1 MSQRKSAASKHHVVL
16 IGCGKM
22 GGAMLEGW
30 IADTNLDAHFSI
42 IEPFQDHLG
51 WTASHANIALFDS
64 CAASEAASI
73 PPATMVVLAVKPQ
86 MMEEAI
92 GHFAHMIDDD
102 TAFLSI
108 AAGITTVWLASRLDP
123 VSRGSATIIR
133 AMPNTPAAIG
143 QGITVLYSGDA
154 PDAKRDLAAQL
165 LMAIGQVVMIDDE
178 SLMDAVTAVSGSGPA
193 YVFLLAE
200 VMTKAGIEA
209 GLPDDLATQLAEAT
223 VAGAGALIAASDD
236 DPAVLRANVTS
247 KGGTTAAA
255 LDVLMADDGMAPLL
269 SRAIAAAKA
278 RSIALGS

>member
-92 GHFAHMIDDD
+92 GHFAHMIDDN

-108 AAGITTVWLASRLDP
+108 AAGITTAWLASRLDP
-123 VSRGSATIIR
+123 VSGGATTIIR

-143 QGITVLYSGDA
+143 HGITVLYSGDA
-154 PDAKRDLAAQL
+154 TDAKRDLAAQL

>member
-73 PPATMVVLAVKPQ
+73 PPATMIVLAVKPQ
-86 MMEEAI
+86 MMDVAI

-108 AAGITTVWLASRLDP
+108 AAGITTAWLASRLDP
-123 VSRGSATIIR
+123 VSGGAATIIR

-154 PDAKRDLAAQL
+154 TDAKRDLAAQL

-223 VAGAGALIAASDD
+223 VAGAGALIAVSDD

-255 LDVLMADDGMAPLL
+255 LDILMADDGMAPLL

>member
-51 WTASHANIALFDS
+51 WTASHDNIALFDS

-86 MMEEAI
+86 MMDEAI
-92 GHFAHMIDDD
+92 DHFAHMIDDD

-108 AAGITTVWLASRLDP
+108 AAGITTAWLASRLDP
-123 VSRGSATIIR
+123 ISRGSATIIR

-154 PDAKRDLAAQL
+154 TDAKRDLAAQL

-200 VMTKAGIEA
+200 VMTKAAIEA
-209 GLPDDLATQLAEAT
+209 GLPDDLAAQLAEAT

>member
-1 MSQRKSAASKHHVVL
+1 MSQCKSAASKHHVVL

-30 IADTNLDAHFSI
+30 IADNNLDAHFSI
-42 IEPFQDHLG
+42 IEPFQEHLG

-92 GHFAHMIDDD
+92 GHFAHMIDDN

-108 AAGITTVWLASRLDP
+108 AAGITTAWLASRLDP
-123 VSRGSATIIR
+123 VSGGSATIIR

-154 PDAKRDLAAQL
+154 TYAKRDLAAQL

>member
-1 MSQRKSAASKHHVVL
+1 MSQRKSSASTHHIVL

-30 IADTNLDAHFSI
+30 IADTGLDAHFSI

-73 PPATMVVLAVKPQ
+73 PPATMIVLAVKPQ
-86 MMEEAI
+86 MMDEAI

-108 AAGITTVWLASRLDP
+108 AAGITTAWLASRLDP
-123 VSRGSATIIR
+123 VSGSSATIIR

-143 QGITVLYSGDA
+143 HGITVLYSGDSS
-154 PDAKRDLAAQL
+154 DAKRDLATQL

-269 SRAIAAAKA
+269 ARAIAAAKA

>member
-30 IADTNLDAHFSI
+30 IADANLDAHFSI
-42 IEPFQDHLG
+42 IEPFQEHLG
-51 WTASHANIALFDS
+51 WTASHANIALFGS

-73 PPATMVVLAVKPQ
+73 PPATMIVLAVKPQ
-86 MMEEAI
+86 MMDEAI

-108 AAGITTVWLASRLDP
+108 AAGITTAWLASRLDP
-123 VSRGSATIIR
+123 ISGGAATIIR

-143 QGITVLYSGDA
+143 LGITVLYSGDA
-154 PDAKRDLAAQL
+154 ADAKRDLAAQL

-223 VAGAGALIAASDD
+223 VAGAGALSAVSDD

-255 LDVLMADDGMAPLL
+255 LDTLMADDGMAPLL

>member
-1 MSQRKSAASKHHVVL
+1 
-16 IGCGKM
+16 
-22 GGAMLEGW
+22 
-30 IADTNLDAHFSI
+30 
-42 IEPFQDHLG
+42 
-51 WTASHANIALFDS
+51 
-64 CAASEAASI
+64 
-73 PPATMVVLAVKPQ
+73 
-86 MMEEAI
+86 
-92 GHFAHMIDDD
+92 
-102 TAFLSI
+102 
-108 AAGITTVWLASRLDP
+108 
-123 VSRGSATIIR
+123 
-133 AMPNTPAAIG
+133 MPNTPAAIG
-143 QGITVLYSGDA
+143 HGITVLYSGDA
-154 PDAKRDLAAQL
+154 TDAKRDLAAQL

>member
-1 MSQRKSAASKHHVVL
+1 MSQPKSAASKHHVVL

-64 CAASEAASI
+64 CAASKAASI

-86 MMEEAI
+86 MMDEAI
-92 GHFAHMIDDD
+92 DHFAHMIDDD

-154 PDAKRDLAAQL
+154 TDAKRDLATQL

-223 VAGAGALIAASDD
+223 VAGAGALIAASDN

-278 RSIALGS
+278 RSIVLGS

>member
-30 IADTNLDAHFSI
+30 IADTKLDAHFSI

-73 PPATMVVLAVKPQ
+73 PPATMVVLAVRPQ
-86 MMEEAI
+86 MMDEAI
-92 GHFAHMIDDD
+92 GHFAHMIDDN

-108 AAGITTVWLASRLDP
+108 AAGITTAWLASRLDP
-123 VSRGSATIIR
+123 VSGGSATIIR

-154 PDAKRDLAAQL
+154 TDAKRDLAAQL

>member
-51 WTASHANIALFDS
+51 WTVSHANIALFDS

-108 AAGITTVWLASRLDP
+108 AAGITTAWLASRLDP
-123 VSRGSATIIR
+123 VSGGAATIIR

-154 PDAKRDLAAQL
+154 TDAKRDLAAQL

-209 GLPDDLATQLAEAT
+209 GLPDDLASQLAEAT

>member
-108 AAGITTVWLASRLDP
+108 AAGITTAWLASRLDP
-123 VSRGSATIIR
+123 VSGGAATIIR

-154 PDAKRDLAAQL
+154 TDAKRDLAAQL

>member
-86 MMEEAI
+86 MMAEAI

-108 AAGITTVWLASRLDP
+108 AAGITTAWLASRLDP
-123 VSRGSATIIR
+123 VSGGAATIIR

-154 PDAKRDLAAQL
+154 TYAKRDLAAQL

>member
-92 GHFAHMIDDD
+92 GHFAHMIDDN

-108 AAGITTVWLASRLDP
+108 AAGITTAWLASRLDP
-123 VSRGSATIIR
+123 VSGGAATIIR

-154 PDAKRDLAAQL
+154 TDAKRDLAAQL

-255 LDVLMADDGMAPLL
+255 LDILMADDGMAPLL

>member
-92 GHFAHMIDDD
+92 GHFAHMIDDN

-108 AAGITTVWLASRLDP
+108 AAGITTAWLASRLDP
-123 VSRGSATIIR
+123 VSGGAATIIR

-154 PDAKRDLAAQL
+154 TDAKRDLAAQL

-209 GLPDDLATQLAEAT
+209 GLPDNLATQLAEAT

>member
-92 GHFAHMIDDD
+92 GHFAHMIDDN

-108 AAGITTVWLASRLDP
+108 AAGITTAWLASRLDP
-123 VSRGSATIIR
+123 VSGGAATIIR

-154 PDAKRDLAAQL
+154 TDAKRDLAAQL

>member
-73 PPATMVVLAVKPQ
+73 PPATMIVLAVKPQ
-86 MMEEAI
+86 MMDEAI

-108 AAGITTVWLASRLDP
+108 AAGITTAWLASRLDP
-123 VSRGSATIIR
+123 VSGGSATIIR

-154 PDAKRDLAAQL
+154 TDAKRDLAAQL

>member
-1 MSQRKSAASKHHVVL
+1 MSTTSHLLPQHHIVL

-30 IADTNLDAHFSI
+30 IADTELDAHFSI

-51 WTASHANIALFDS
+51 WTTKHAHIALFES
-64 CAASEAASI
+64 CAAAESASI
-73 PPATMVVLAVKPQ
+73 PPATIIVLAVKPQ
-86 MMEEAI
+86 MMDAAI
-92 GHFAHMIDDD
+92 GHFAPMIDGD

-108 AAGITTVWLASRLDP
+108 AAGITTAWLASRLDALTGGTAP
-123 VSRGSATIIR
+123 ILR

-143 QGITVLYSGDA
+143 HGITVLYSGKAADT
-154 PDAKRDLAAQL
+154 KRDLAAQL
-165 LMAIGQVVMIDDE
+165 LAAVGQVVMIDDE

-200 VMTKAGIEA
+200 VMTKAAIEA
-209 GLPDDLATQLAEAT
+209 GLPADLAAELAEAT

-236 DPAVLRANVTS
+236 DPSILRANVTS

-269 SRAIAAAKA
+269 ARAIAAAKA

>member
-92 GHFAHMIDDD
+92 GHFAHMIEDN

-108 AAGITTVWLASRLDP
+108 AAGITTAWLASRLDL
-123 VSRGSATIIR
+123 VSGGAATIIR

-143 QGITVLYSGDA
+143 QGMTVLYSGDA
-154 PDAKRDLAAQL
+154 TDAKRDLAAQL

-209 GLPDDLATQLAEAT
+209 GLPDDLASQLAEAT

>member
-1 MSQRKSAASKHHVVL
+1 
-16 IGCGKM
+16 
-22 GGAMLEGW
+22 
-30 IADTNLDAHFSI
+30 
-42 IEPFQDHLG
+42 
-51 WTASHANIALFDS
+51 
-64 CAASEAASI
+64 
-73 PPATMVVLAVKPQ
+73 

-92 GHFAHMIDDD
+92 GHFPQMIDDD

-108 AAGITTVWLASRLDP
+108 AAGITTAWLASRLDP
-123 VSRGSATIIR
+123 VSGGAATIIR

-154 PDAKRDLAAQL
+154 TDAKRDLAAQL

-223 VAGAGALIAASDD
+223 VAGAGALITASDD

-255 LDVLMADDGMAPLL
+255 LEVLMADDGIAPLL

>member
-1 MSQRKSAASKHHVVL
+1 MSQRKSASLKHHVVL

-22 GGAMLEGW
+22 GCAMLEGW

-42 IEPFQDHLG
+42 IEPFQNHLG

-73 PPATMVVLAVKPQ
+73 PPATMIVLAVKPQ

-108 AAGITTVWLASRLDP
+108 AAGITTAWLASRLDP
-123 VSRGSATIIR
+123 VSGGAATIIR

-154 PDAKRDLAAQL
+154 TDAKRDFAAQL
-165 LMAIGQVVMIDDE
+165 LMAIGQVVMIEDE

-200 VMTKAGIEA
+200 VMTKAAIEA
-209 GLPDDLATQLAEAT
+209 GLPDDLATQLAQAT
-223 VAGAGALIAASDD
+223 VAGAGALIAASYD